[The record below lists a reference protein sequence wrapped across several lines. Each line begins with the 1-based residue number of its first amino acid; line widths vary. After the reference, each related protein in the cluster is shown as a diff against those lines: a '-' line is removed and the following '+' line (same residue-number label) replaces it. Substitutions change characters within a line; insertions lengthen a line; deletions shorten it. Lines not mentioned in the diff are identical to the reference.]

1 MVELRSAFP
10 WIQVRILDP
19 SFSYWYFSRGY
30 DPLRVWT
37 CYDILHSSVITWRP
51 SRNRTSDLASSIFCG
66 IYRLSMPCE
75 APSAKSCVYDSTL
88 NLTTAR
94 KTPIVIATRCS
105 SSFRTLLQQILR
117 PPSSSAHLL
126 RGSAPSRKRKGGVEV
141 IQKSKCETYGLSSM
155 VRASERISEDP
166 GSNPA
171 ICIFSH

>member
-1 MVELRSAFP
+1 MS
-10 WIQVRILDP
+10 
-19 SFSYWYFSRGY
+19 
-30 DPLRVWT
+30 PLRVWT

-66 IYRLSMPCE
+66 IYRLSMPWDRS
-75 APSAKSCVYDSTL
+75 SAKACAHDST
-88 NLTTAR
+88 NLTRER
-94 KTPIVIATRCS
+94 KSPIVIANICS
-105 SSFRTLLQQILR
+105 SLFRTLLQQILR

-126 RGSAPSRKRKGGVEV
+126 RGSTSSRKRKGDVEV
-141 IQKSKCETYGLSSM
+141 IQKSKCEIYGLSST